1 VVVTR
6 QEYDAGGGAG
16 TGPPHAFSNRTQ
28 GQLRQ
33 DSPAK
38 IVKRNDHLMD
48 ATRYLIVSGRLM
60 MCVKPQPERQPAPL
74 QYSGKDWMRFICPLA
89 EDSGEGEQ

>member
-1 VVVTR
+1 M
-6 QEYDAGGGAG
+6 
-16 TGPPHAFSNRTQ
+16 
-28 GQLRQ
+28 
-33 DSPAK
+33 K
-38 IVKRNDHLMD
+38 